1 MNLLLLRTKLT
12 KNPKSSNGEPGKQAN
27 RKRAKNTSCAHNTM
41 PVTPCTM
48 QIVPLTLQ
56 VCRLCCALPHAGHQD
71 VELSTHVTERGGGL
85 QCNRSALEID
95 CIVWLEA
102 CRRLWVLNTSTLSL
116 RGVVASRSANSISAR
131 VLAAFPKCAAV
142 MMDLGLSKS
151 SLYTSNSSAGSNTL
165 AWVASGGELLQNLE
179 PRSSHT
185 QDSVLLKE
193 LRSNEK

>member
-1 MNLLLLRTKLT
+1 M
-12 KNPKSSNGEPGKQAN
+12 QA
-27 RKRAKNTSCAHNTM
+27 
-41 PVTPCTM
+41 
-48 QIVPLTLQ
+48 
-56 VCRLCCALPHAGHQD
+56 CRLCCNLPHTGHQH
-71 VELSTHVTERGGGL
+71 VELVCCSTHVTQWVHILHRIVQITERDGVI
-85 QCNRSALEID
+85 CLE
-95 CIVWLEA
+95 V
-102 CRRLWVLNTSTLSL
+102 CRRLCAFRNRKVLNTSTLSL

-151 SLYTSNSSAGSNTL
+151 SLFTSNSSAGSNTL

-185 QDSVLLKE
+185 QDSVECPLAVLLKK